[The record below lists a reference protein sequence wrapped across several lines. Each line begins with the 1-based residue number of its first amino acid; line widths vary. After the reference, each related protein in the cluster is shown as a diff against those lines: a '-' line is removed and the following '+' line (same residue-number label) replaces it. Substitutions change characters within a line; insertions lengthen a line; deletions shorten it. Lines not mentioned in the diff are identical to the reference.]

1 MPGSWSHLKQIQS
14 IFAFCDLTVF
24 NNGGAMLKQNK
35 QEKKSYRFA
44 LFIPHVTFLKA
55 GGTARAGCPC
65 DLWWCNMPFNISWLF
80 FYPWMFDECRVW
92 VNNNLTVQQIFF
104 GCYLLL
110 RSVVWRGTALIQGAC
125 CIIRLILMSTAPQMD
140 WPAGRQWVYV
150 GWGWGGDTSV
160 LSVWFRRAGGVGERD
175 GVKTRQ
181 VRGKKV
187 KKCFM
192 RRCH

>member
-1 MPGSWSHLKQIQS
+1 MSWSHLKQIQS
-14 IFAFCDLTVF
+14 IFAFSDLTVF

-80 FYPWMFDECRVW
+80 FLSMDVWW
-92 VNNNLTVQQIFF
+92 VNNNLTVEQIFF

-110 RSVVWRGTALIQGAC
+110 RSVVWRGSALIQGAC

-150 GWGWGGDTSV
+150 GWGDRSA
-160 LSVWFRRAGGVGERD
+160 LSVSFRRAGGVGERD